1 MSPLNI
7 ELAFKMLIGPD
18 DNALDGYVNADIFRH
33 GDSEQLGILLQ
44 KTADVLMTRIDH
56 IEFEPWENEA
66 GKPKVKL
73 SMTINNLRLIGQA
86 MELLKKHDPEDY
98 HWNIIGMLITII
110 SGLLDHID
118 GETPVYKKENLI

>member
-7 ELAFKMLIGPD
+7 ELAFKMLVSPD
-18 DNALDGYVNADIFRH
+18 DNALDGYVNSDIFRH

-44 KTADVLMTRIDH
+44 KTADVLIDRMSH
-56 IEFEPWENEA
+56 IKFEAWENDA

-73 SMTINNLRLIGQA
+73 GMAINNLRIIGQA
-86 MELLKKHDPEDY
+86 MEYVKKHDPDDY

-110 SGLLDHID
+110 SSLLDHID
-118 GETPVYKKENLI
+118 GETPVYRKENLI